1 MEFVYGIF
9 VWMCMEFVASG
20 RFTVKQLKLDQ
31 TITNLICGH
40 LKIRC
45 DSTESNPIE
54 KDRIGVRPGV
64 VWGKREEGWCDVV
77 CKVRLDDWINRG
89 SDHLSFT

>member
-1 MEFVYGIF
+1 M
-9 VWMCMEFVASG
+9 
-20 RFTVKQLKLDQ
+20 
-31 TITNLICGH
+31 
-40 LKIRC
+40 KIRC

-64 VWGKREEGWCDVV
+64 VWGKGEEGWCDVV

-89 SDHLSFT
+89 SDHLSFTWPDDLSVFSMALVLRVFKDKIILHL